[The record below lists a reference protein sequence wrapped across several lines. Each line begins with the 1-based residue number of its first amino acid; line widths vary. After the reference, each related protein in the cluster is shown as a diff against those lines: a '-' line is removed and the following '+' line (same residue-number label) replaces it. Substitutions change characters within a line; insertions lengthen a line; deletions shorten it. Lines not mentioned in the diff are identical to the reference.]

1 MAESQISNAISVTV
15 DGTAIPADLELNM
28 VSADI
33 DDSLHLPDLVIL
45 RFRDQE
51 RTMIAKT
58 GVKIGAKLVVSAT
71 SIGSAA
77 PEPLITAEVTALEV
91 EFDSTG
97 TFTVIRGF
105 DPAHRLFRGRRTETY
120 TQVTASDVAKKVAQ
134 RASLTLGTVDA
145 TTTVFEHISQAGVS
159 DWDFLNSLARE
170 IGHEVAVKDGKFEF
184 RAPKPAEKAPAPS
197 SPDTEP
203 LLLRQGTDLI
213 RFRAMITAAAQVK
226 EVEVRG
232 WDVTQKKAL
241 VGTAP
246 ASTKAAQLTAPGAT
260 PADLAKVFGDPVYVA
275 TDTPFRSQAEVDAVA
290 AAISEQIGGA
300 SAEFEGV
307 ARGNPKIKA
316 GTAIAIDNLGA
327 PFDGKYVVTSSRH
340 SYNQSTGYR
349 THFAVTGRQ
358 NRSLYGVASGGAGGG
373 GAILPGSQLG
383 VVIAQVSD
391 ARDPEH
397 LGRVKLTF
405 PWLSDDYVSDWARTV
420 QLGAGKDRG
429 YYVLPEVGD
438 EVLVAFEQGDI
449 RRPYVVGGLFNGID
463 TPKAGPIDDVDAGSG
478 AINRRSVVSR
488 RGHRIDL
495 LDEDGKTEGISMV
508 TGDDKLRFVM
518 DATGTAVTLHSDGTI
533 LIEAKSGITVDAGTG
548 SLALKGKDISLTAT
562 AGITADGGSGAVSMK
577 AGTEISMAGVTAK
590 LNGSGQTEVTGGA
603 TTTITGGLVRIN

>member
-1 MAESQISNAISVTV
+1 MLQ
-15 DGTAIPADLELNM
+15 L
-28 VSADI
+28 VSADV
-33 DDSLHLPDLVIL
+33 DDSLNLPDLVIM

-51 RTMIAKT
+51 RTVIAKV
-58 GVKIGAKLVVSAT
+58 GAKIGSKLVVSAT
-71 SIGSAA
+71 SIGGTG
-77 PEPLITAEVTALEV
+77 PEPLITAEITALEA

-97 TFTVIRGF
+97 TYTVIRGF

-134 RASLTLGTVDA
+134 RAGLSLGTMDA
-145 TTTVFEHISQAGVS
+145 TKTVFDHVSQGGVS

-184 RAPKPAEKAPAPS
+184 RAPRPADEAPATASPS
-197 SPDTEP
+197 SEA

-213 RFRAMITAAAQVK
+213 RFRAVVTSAGQVK

-241 VGTAP
+241 VGRAP
-246 ASTKAAQLTAPGAT
+246 ASTKAAELTGAGVA
-260 PADLAKVFGDPVYVA
+260 PADLAKVFGDPIYVA

-290 AAISEQIGGA
+290 AAIAEQIGGA

-307 ARGNPKIKA
+307 AHGNPKIKA

-327 PFDGKYVVTSSRH
+327 PFDGKYVVTTSRH
-340 SYNQSTGYR
+340 TYHQSTGYS

-358 NRSLYGVASGGAGGG
+358 NRSLHGLASGGANGGG
-373 GAILPGSQLG
+373 PMAAGSQLG

-391 ARDPEH
+391 VRDPEH

-420 QLGAGKDRG
+420 QPGAGKDRG

-438 EVLVAFEQGDI
+438 EVLVTFEQGDI
-449 RRPYVVGGLFNGID
+449 RRPYVLGGLFNGID
-463 TPKAGPIDDVDAGSG
+463 TPKPGPIDDVDSGSG
-478 AINRRSVVSR
+478 MINRRSVVSR

-495 LDEDGKTEGISMV
+495 LDEDGKTEGLSLT

-533 LIEAKSGITVDAGTG
+533 LIEAKNGITVDAGTG

-562 AGITADGGSGAVSMK
+562 SGITADGGSGSVSMK
-577 AGTEISMAGVTAK
+577 AGTEISMTGVTAK
-590 LNGSGQTEVTGGA
+590 LNGSGQAEVSGGA

>member
-1 MAESQISNAISVTV
+1 MAEAQVSNAFSATI
-15 DGTAIPADLELNM
+15 DGTAIPENIMLQL
-28 VSADI
+28 VSADV
-33 DDSLHLPDLVIL
+33 DDSLNLPDLVIM

-51 RTMIAKT
+51 RTVIAKA
-58 GVKIGAKLVVSAT
+58 GAKIGGKLVVSAT
-71 SIGSAA
+71 SIGGGA
-77 PEPLITAEVTALEV
+77 PEPLITAEITALEA

-134 RASLTLGTVDA
+134 RAGLSLGTMDA
-145 TTTVFEHISQAGVS
+145 TKTVFDHVSQGGVS
-159 DWDFLNSLARE
+159 DWDFLNSLAQE

-184 RAPKPAEKAPAPS
+184 RAPRPAEEAPATASPS
-197 SPDTEP
+197 SEA

-213 RFRAMITAAAQVK
+213 RFRAVVTSAGQVK

-241 VGTAP
+241 VGRAP
-246 ASTKAAQLTAPGAT
+246 ASTKAAELTGAGVA
-260 PADLAKVFGDPVYVA
+260 PADLAKVFGDPVYVS

-290 AAISEQIGGA
+290 AAIAEQIGGA

-307 ARGNPKIKA
+307 AHGNPKIKA
-316 GTAIAIDNLGA
+316 GAAIAIDNLGA
-327 PFDGKYVVTSSRH
+327 PFDGKYVVTTSRH
-340 SYNQSTGYR
+340 TYHQSTGYS

-358 NRSLYGVASGGAGGG
+358 NRSLHGLTSGGANGGG
-373 GAILPGSQLG
+373 PMAAGSQLG

-391 ARDPEH
+391 ARDPQH

-438 EVLVAFEQGDI
+438 EVLVSFEQGDI
-449 RRPYVVGGLFNGID
+449 RRPYVLGGLFNGID
-463 TPKAGPIDDVDAGSG
+463 TPKPGPIDDVDSGSG
-478 AINRRSVVSR
+478 MINRRSVVSR

-495 LDEDGKTEGISMV
+495 LDQDGKTEGLSMT

-533 LIEAKSGITVDAGTG
+533 LIEAKNGITVDAGTG

-562 AGITADGGSGAVSMK
+562 SGITADGGSGPVSMK
-577 AGTEISMAGVTAK
+577 AGTEISMTGVTAK
-590 LNGSGQTEVTGGA
+590 LNGSGQAEVSGGA

>member
-1 MAESQISNAISVTV
+1 VANAEVSNSFSITV
-15 DGTAIPADLELNM
+15 DSQQLPDDVFLQL
-28 VSADI
+28 VSVDV
-33 DDSLHLPDLVIL
+33 DDSLNLPDLVVL

-51 RTMIAKT
+51 RTVIAKS
-58 GVKIGAKLVVSAT
+58 GVKIGAKMVVSAT
-71 SIGSAA
+71 SIGSAT

-97 TFTVIRGF
+97 TFTVIRGY
-105 DPAHRLFRGRRTETY
+105 DPAHRLFRGRRAETY

-134 RASLTLGTVDA
+134 RAGLSLGTVDA
-145 TTTVFEHISQAGVS
+145 TKTVFDHVSQGGVS

-170 IGHEVAVKDGKFEF
+170 IGHEVAVKDGKFDF
-184 RAPKPAEKAPAPS
+184 RAPRPAREAPATS
-197 SPDTEP
+197 SPNSEP
-203 LLLRQGTDLI
+203 LLLRQGTDLL
-213 RFRAMITAAAQVK
+213 RFRAVITSAAQVK

-232 WDVTQKKAL
+232 WDVSQKKAL
-241 VGTAP
+241 VGKAP
-246 ASTKAAQLTAPGAT
+246 ASTKAAELTAPGVA

-275 TDTPFRSQAEVDAVA
+275 TDTPFRSQVEVDTTA
-290 AAISEQIGGA
+290 AAIAEQIAGA
-300 SAEFEGV
+300 AAEFEGV

-327 PFDGKYVVTSSRH
+327 PFDGKYVVTTSRH
-340 SYNQSTGYR
+340 SYDQSIGYS

-358 NRSLYGVASGGAGGG
+358 NRSLHGLASGGAS
-373 GAILPGSQLG
+373 GAGALLAGSQLG

-420 QLGAGKDRG
+420 QPGAGKDRG

-438 EVLVAFEQGDI
+438 EVLVAFEQGDL

-463 TPKAGPIDDVDAGSG
+463 TPKTGPIDDVDAGSG

-495 LDEDGKTEGISMV
+495 LDQDGKTEGISMT

-548 SLALKGKDISLTAT
+548 SLALKGQDISLMAT
-562 AGITADGGSGAVSMK
+562 SGITADGGSGAVSMK

-590 LNGSGQTEVTGGA
+590 VAGSGQTEVSGGA